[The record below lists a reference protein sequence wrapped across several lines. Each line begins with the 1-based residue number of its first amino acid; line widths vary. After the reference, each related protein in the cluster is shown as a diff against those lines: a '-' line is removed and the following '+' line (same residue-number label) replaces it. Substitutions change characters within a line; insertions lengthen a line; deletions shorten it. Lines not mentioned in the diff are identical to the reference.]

1 MSRLRYCLGLLALA
15 ALLAAAGCAP
25 MGPVRPQAR
34 SPLTPARM
42 SPDSVVLDIFFVRFP
57 FGQEEAN
64 GPLWDEIDEQ
74 HFPADVRRRLAQN
87 GFRVGL
93 VGGQP
98 PIRLARLLELKDKPA
113 PNSQAAETAV
123 TELEA
128 EPRVV
133 RRHLQL
139 RAGQRSEIIASE
151 IYEQLPVL
159 TCESGG
165 VCGQSYPKAQGVLA
179 IKANPERDGRVR
191 LDVLPELQYGE
202 LRQRYVGRY
211 GALRLETGRSQ
222 RSFDELAISAC
233 LAPGAMV
240 VLGSVPD
247 RPGSLGHHFFTHP
260 ASGKLEQKLMVIR
273 LGQTQ
278 HDDLFQAAEPLPLDL
293 KVDLPTP
300 KAERLA
306 KR

>member
-1 MSRLRYCLGLLALA
+1 MPGSPYRLVLLALA
-15 ALLAAAGCAP
+15 ALVAVAGCAP
-25 MGPVRPQAR
+25 VRPVGPQGK

-74 HFPADVRRRLAQN
+74 HFPAEVRRRLAQN

-98 PIRLARLLELKDKPA
+98 PMALTRLLELKDKPA
-113 PNSQAAETAV
+113 PNGQAAETALID
-123 TELEA
+123 LEA

-179 IKANPERDGRVR
+179 VKARAERDGRVR
-191 LDVLPELQYGE
+191 LEVLPELQYGE
-202 LRQRYVGRY
+202 VRQRYVGGY
-211 GALRLETGRSQ
+211 GALRLEAGRSQ
-222 RSFDELAISAC
+222 RSFDELALSAC
-233 LAPGAMV
+233 LAPGAMI

-247 RPGSLGHHFFTHP
+247 RPGSLGHHFFTHQT
-260 ASGKLEQKLMVIR
+260 SGKLEQKLMVIR

-278 HDDLFQAAEPLPLDL
+278 YNDLFQAQEPLPLDL
-293 KVDLPTP
+293 KVDLPRGG
-300 KAERLA
+300 AEGLD